1 MGIASLI
8 GTLAV
13 LISAVMVIVALTA
26 SKKHQKVQ
34 ETMSEGHDHP
44 FSLEGSS
51 ALAPPSPAPES
62 APSTSDGPK
71 SVARAGGSLRD
82 ALEADLKDRAA
93 SGRCLICTER
103 STHPMPR
110 RSRVRSIL
118 DPLFRHY
125 QIVAADRYRI
135 DVHID
140 VDHPPVLCE
149 AHHHVCRGALE
160 RKSAEMTERYAAF
173 VEKGRYEMLEYERFE
188 VFETVLGH
196 EQEIRSRKPQ
206 KRQKPEKLAAVVAIG
221 EKKAAS
227 GG

>member
-13 LISAVMVIVALTA
+13 LISTVMVIVALTA

-71 SVARAGGSLRD
+71 SVARAGGSPRD

-103 STHPMPR
+103 STHPTCTATWIIR
-110 RSRVRSIL
+110 RCSAR
-118 DPLFRHY
+118 
-125 QIVAADRYRI
+125 RI
-135 DVHID
+135 TTFAV
-140 VDHPPVLCE
+140 
-149 AHHHVCRGALE
+149 E
-160 RKSAEMTERYAAF
+160 RWSERA
-173 VEKGRYEMLEYERFE
+173 RR
-188 VFETVLGH
+188 
-196 EQEIRSRKPQ
+196 
-206 KRQKPEKLAAVVAIG
+206 
-221 EKKAAS
+221 
-227 GG
+227 

>member
-13 LISAVMVIVALTA
+13 LISTVMVIVALTA

>member
-1 MGIASLI
+1 MEHLFRRCRFSPKGESQMGIASLI

-13 LISAVMVIVALTA
+13 LISTIMVIVALTA

-71 SVARAGGSLRD
+71 SVARAGGSPRD

-173 VEKGRYEMLEYERFE
+173 VEKGPSTTR
-188 VFETVLGH
+188 
-196 EQEIRSRKPQ
+196 
-206 KRQKPEKLAAVVAIG
+206 
-221 EKKAAS
+221 
-227 GG
+227 